1 MERKK
6 SKRNQKQKQQNN
18 YEKTKNVQL
27 LNKQDKEIA
36 KDLFN
41 DYKMLDDEYYNCWKT
56 GNYIDQDCYTCPY
69 ACECSGYSGDEEDE
83 D

>member
-6 SKRNQKQKQQNN
+6 SKRNQKQKHQND

-27 LNKQDKEIA
+27 LNKQDKEIE

-56 GNYIDQDCYTCPY
+56 GNYIDQDCYNCPY